1 MQEPFSPNDVEPI
14 GSICQMLLA
23 GLDPGDLTLRDV
35 AVLRD
40 NDIRVMGRSGVY
52 WLEFLYSFKEG
63 EPWTEVDDGD
73 GGSFRTGADGSE
85 THKL

>member
-52 WLEFLYSFKEG
+52 WLEFLHSTMLAHKLWWRIDPREQRKIL
-63 EPWTEVDDGD
+63 
-73 GGSFRTGADGSE
+73 GSFSD
-85 THKL
+85 K